1 MSSVY
6 SCVYTGIL
14 GSTGGH
20 CRSSPSAGSTRPSQQ
35 FSYCTRS
42 HTVKPST
49 EAPRCMSGNNND
61 ILTSELWLPR
71 RPLKETFTESGC
83 AVVYIPDCVS
93 LCDRSVAA
101 DCVKGSYCWTNSI
114 APDRRHDC
122 YQPTRAVAG
131 DKTSCCQRVSFSK
144 GGLQKKKILPPSRQ
158 SCTIFVPCPCQKTLV
173 SFGCPVTRKNGKH
186 TRTMQVWNIN
196 LQLGSGRDHS
206 TK

>member
-1 MSSVY
+1 MSNSHKSLKGVGERSAPPKQITLLPILAIACPPRAAGAEAPRSNCDMSSVY
-6 SCVYTGIL
+6 SCVYTGII

-71 RPLKETFTESGC
+71 SPLKETFTESGC
-83 AVVYIPDCVS
+83 AVVYTPDS

-114 APDRRHDC
+114 SPDRRRDC
-122 YQPTRAVAG
+122 YQPT
-131 DKTSCCQRVSFSK
+131 
-144 GGLQKKKILPPSRQ
+144 
-158 SCTIFVPCPCQKTLV
+158 
-173 SFGCPVTRKNGKH
+173 
-186 TRTMQVWNIN
+186 
-196 LQLGSGRDHS
+196 
-206 TK
+206 